1 MQGTNKELALETMIF
16 NTVIRAFNEENI
28 PITTASV
35 IMRSVAGR
43 IDNMA
48 VQALTEENFQLQAA
62 LEQSKKS
69 SDVEKKDGDSAN
81 E

>member
-1 MQGTNKELALETMIF
+1 MQTTNKELALETMIF
-16 NTVIRAFNEENI
+16 NTVLRAFNDENI

-62 LEQSKKS
+62 LEKAKKNAEPDAKES
-69 SDVEKKDGDSAN
+69 GDA
-81 E
+81 

>member
-1 MQGTNKELALETMIF
+1 MQVNDMALETMIF
-16 NTVIRAFNEENI
+16 NTVIRAFNDNNV
-28 PITTASV
+28 PPTTASL

-48 VQALTEENFQLQAA
+48 LQALTEENFQLQQE
-62 LEQSKKS
+62 LSKVKKPEEQKEEAK
-69 SDVEKKDGDSAN
+69 N